1 MGNNLSFS
9 MIPPPLSLNDCVV
22 DGELDIA
29 RYYIYKR
36 RVRRETNQNAAL
48 NAIINRKRK
57 AATNVTPVSKVGKR
71 RRCRSVGKYKL
82 LVRNQDGT
90 LREFL
95 YSDTLWYLMYVQYPP
110 QNNRLRKT
118 FRNRF
123 RLTHD
128 SFVEL
133 ACDMMNHELFVRW
146 VTKNCASTD
155 PSNIKL
161 LLLGALWYL
170 GRGHTF
176 DDIEEATAIS
186 REVNRNFLHTF
197 LKYGSTVLYQR
208 HVIDAACLTAPSKYE
223 KLFAAAGFN
232 GCMGS
237 TDATHV
243 GMLSCTNWAAHNHL
257 VIN

>member
-1 MGNNLSFS
+1 
-9 MIPPPLSLNDCVV
+9 
-22 DGELDIA
+22 
-29 RYYIYKR
+29 
-36 RVRRETNQNAAL
+36 
-48 NAIINRKRK
+48 
-57 AATNVTPVSKVGKR
+57 
-71 RRCRSVGKYKL
+71 
-82 LVRNQDGT
+82 
-90 LREFL
+90 
-95 YSDTLWYLMYVQYPP
+95 MYVQSPP
-110 QNNRLRKT
+110 RNNRLRKT
-118 FRNRF
+118 FRNQF

-128 SFVEL
+128 SFLEL
-133 ACDMMNHELFVRW
+133 AWDLMNHILFVRW
-146 VTKNCASTD
+146 VSKNCAGAD

-161 LLLGALWYL
+161 LLLGALRYL